1 MNDKNKIFIIYF
13 EWSNTKGNHAGMA
26 YLANKLANDYE
37 CVRLIKMISGKS
49 RYKKALNLLYIV
61 LIAIYLKIVTQKGD
75 KIFLMEYLARSCFQD
90 KLAHLLRL
98 LSVKVKIFGLVHL
111 AGSHLIEIYHS
122 PDVIRLKMS
131 FLDECIVF
139 GTSLARF
146 LKEEIGFIKVI
157 TTFHYVDTGYYKPI
171 IKQDDDQS
179 VRILCLGNIKRDF
192 GTLREIVDYFPNLHF
207 DICQG
212 VMDLSSTFGTCQNVQ
227 LYGFVKEDELLNL
240 MQKNDV
246 CLSIMT
252 DTIGSNVITT
262 SLATG
267 LILVVSDVGS
277 IRDYCDQTCSFLC
290 NNTEDYKRSIEY
302 LLQNPTKVDALRQSA
317 IAKSQLFSYNNFRLE
332 FERIFNIGAL

>member
-1 MNDKNKIFIIYF
+1 MFMKSNNIYIVYF
-13 EWSNTKGNHAGMA
+13 EWANTKGNHAGMS
-26 YLANKLANDYE
+26 YLASKLASDYE

-49 RYKKALNLLYIV
+49 RYKKALNLLYIFI
-61 LIAIYLKIVTQKGD
+61 IAIYLKFVSKKGD
-75 KIFLMEYLARSCFQD
+75 KVFLMEYLARSCFQD
-90 KLAHLLRL
+90 KLAHFLRL
-98 LSVKVKIFGLVHL
+98 LFVNVKIIGLVHL
-111 AGSHLIEIYHS
+111 AGSHLMEIYHNKN
-122 PDVIRLKMS
+122 VIRSKMS
-131 FLDECIVF
+131 FLDECVVF
-139 GTSLARF
+139 GTSLAKF
-146 LKEEIGFIKVI
+146 LTEEICFTKVI
-157 TTFHYVDTGYYKPI
+157 TTFHYVDTEYYKPI
-171 IKQDDDQS
+171 IKQNEVS
-179 VRILCLGNIKRDF
+179 NVRILCLGNIKRDF
-192 GTLREIVDYFPNLHF
+192 STLREIVDYFPNLHF

-227 LYGFVKEDELLNL
+227 LYGFIKEDELLNL

-302 LLQNPTKVDALRQSA
+302 LLQNPIKVEALRQSA

-332 FERIFNIGAL
+332 FERIFNIGM